1 MTFKSRYL
9 SDKGLIYF
17 EFTVD
22 TIEDAVKY
30 LNEKETELNVP
41 IRCYEVTSGC
51 RIVGGKLEKTK

>member
-9 SDKGLIYF
+9 SKTGLIYF
-17 EFTVD
+17 EFTVENV
-22 TIEDAVKY
+22 EDAVKY
-30 LNEKETELNVP
+30 LNDKENELNVQ

>member
-17 EFTVD
+17 DFSVE
-22 TIEDAVKY
+22 TIEDAIKY
-30 LNEKETELNVP
+30 LNDKENELNVQ
-41 IRCYEVTSGC
+41 IRCYEVISGC